1 MENKEALA
9 MLKQAINYGKNG
21 ETVTG
26 NWMLGTDNIE
36 AIKLAIKALTEK
48 EEEFTV
54 IQQTYKPLTFK
65 DLSSDDR
72 EDLIKALKRMG
83 KQPAVIMSFKMDI
96 AQAMGVLKRELLE
109 DQTPGSYYHGWQS
122 NLACVI
128 VDNSQ
133 LNMVQA
139 NHIAKHF
146 LSILTSQGE

>member
-9 MLKQAINYGKNG
+9 MLKQAINYGNNG

-26 NWMLGTDNIE
+26 NSMLGTDNIE
-36 AIKLAIKALTEK
+36 AIRLAIKALKKQETAVEK
-48 EEEFTV
+48 LAHENENE
-54 IQQTYKPLTFK
+54 
-65 DLSSDDR
+65 
-72 EDLIKALKRMG
+72 MN
-83 KQPAVIMSFKMDI
+83 I
-96 AQAMGVLKRELLE
+96 AQAMGVLKKALLE
-109 DQTPGSYYHGWQS
+109 DQTPGSYYFGWQS

-146 LSILTSQGE
+146 LSLLTSQGE